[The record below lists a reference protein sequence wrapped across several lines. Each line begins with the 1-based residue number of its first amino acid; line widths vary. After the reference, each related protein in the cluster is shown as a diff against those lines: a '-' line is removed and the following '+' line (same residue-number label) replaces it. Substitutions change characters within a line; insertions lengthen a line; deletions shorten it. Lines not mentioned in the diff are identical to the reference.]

1 VAAPRNKK
9 KSIKGFIQMA
19 MKQRLKKKPQQPS
32 LYKPAHQAFFAAEL
46 RKQAGISEV
55 IVPVSPLTTEQ
66 KIQKAIDDITM
77 PSIPLDFSWTQ
88 KPKNTPIRT
97 LTTPPRSAPQLTV
110 TALNAI
116 NLTKTPPTPTFT
128 SSPLSQVS
136 PIRTTPPSPTN
147 NTQPNDTPNSTPK
160 DTPSVSSEGFEPS
173 DAPPAEEKKQE
184 ISRAEENVTRDVTSV
199 RMADT
204 PQNFQFSP
212 YVADP
217 PRTFIGFVC
226 HNEKFEPAD
235 TIVFGGGCFFRLAHP
250 LPFALPLPL
259 TPIQFST
266 NWGVEKKFGP
276 SRHSTFRGLSPK
288 IFLADEHNAPPTP
301 FLEGSFEKFNS
312 EKLSFSW
319 DCNGLLDHPVRLTS
333 YLSSLPKNI
342 ALGRRFRV
350 QVAVKT
356 LVPQRKNQAASPYFQ
371 TITPLEHL
379 NSLGIFS
386 EPTNH
391 SLLPPDFLKAVASDP
406 LFGTHIVIGLP
417 ENEVVPTFPFVDFCR
432 LSASNSLSWPG
443 MEKILYDKYTGDKF
457 IRFRGTQACERRK
470 DNAQQTQTTTI
481 HS

>member
-1 VAAPRNKK
+1 
-9 KSIKGFIQMA
+9 
-19 MKQRLKKKPQQPS
+19 
-32 LYKPAHQAFFAAEL
+32 
-46 RKQAGISEV
+46 
-55 IVPVSPLTTEQ
+55 
-66 KIQKAIDDITM
+66 
-77 PSIPLDFSWTQ
+77 
-88 KPKNTPIRT
+88 
-97 LTTPPRSAPQLTV
+97 
-110 TALNAI
+110 
-116 NLTKTPPTPTFT
+116 
-128 SSPLSQVS
+128 
-136 PIRTTPPSPTN
+136 
-147 NTQPNDTPNSTPK
+147 
-160 DTPSVSSEGFEPS
+160 
-173 DAPPAEEKKQE
+173 
-184 ISRAEENVTRDVTSV
+184 
-199 RMADT
+199 MADT
-204 PQNFQFSP
+204 PQIFFYPLTSP
-212 YVADP
+212 IPPELSLGSFVTTKNSNRPTPSFLAVA
-217 PRTFIGFVC
+217 
-226 HNEKFEPAD
+226 A
-235 TIVFGGGCFFRLAHP
+235 FFRLAHP

-417 ENEVVPTFPFVDFCR
+417 ENEVVYYTSLLSLLSTSVVFQPPTLSPGRGWRKFCTTNTKGLR
-432 LSASNSLSWPG
+432 A
-443 MEKILYDKYTGDKF
+443 KKTKVQKF
-457 IRFRGTQACERRK
+457 F
-470 DNAQQTQTTTI
+470 
-481 HS
+481 